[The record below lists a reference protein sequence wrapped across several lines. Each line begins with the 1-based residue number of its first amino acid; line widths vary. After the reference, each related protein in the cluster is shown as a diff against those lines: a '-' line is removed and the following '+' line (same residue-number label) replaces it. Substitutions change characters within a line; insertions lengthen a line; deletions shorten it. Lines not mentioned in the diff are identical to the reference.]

1 MIRIGL
7 TAPIGCG
14 KSYVAKVFAE
24 KGIPTVDTDEVYH
37 TLVSKPSPLVD
48 KLVKEFGREIIT
60 PEGALD
66 RKKLAPI
73 VFSDKTRLSRL
84 NEITHSAVIAET
96 ERIISE
102 LSSSGIKA
110 VTVQVPLMFES
121 GYNEK
126 CDIVVCIVADT
137 EVRVSRICK
146 RDGCTEEIA
155 KNRIKNQKEI
165 DFYLAN
171 SDEKVYN
178 NGYENIEE
186 QILPILGKLSL
197 L

>member
-1 MIRIGL
+1 MKIIGL
-7 TAPIGCG
+7 TSPIGCG
-14 KSYVAKVFAE
+14 KSYVAQIFAE

-37 TLVSKPSPLVD
+37 SLVNTSTPLV
-48 KLVKEFGREIIT
+48 LSLAKEYGDEIVAAD
-60 PEGALD
+60 GSLD

-73 VFSDKTRLSRL
+73 VFSDKSKLEKL
-84 NEITHSAVIAET
+84 NQITHSAVLEET
-96 ERIISE
+96 DRIVSE
-102 LSSSGIKA
+102 LAQKGIKA

-121 GYNEK
+121 GYNK
-126 CDIVVCIVADT
+126 RCDTVICVIADID
-137 EVRVSRICK
+137 VRISRICK

-165 DFYLAN
+165 EFYIAN

-186 QILPILGKLSL
+186 QILPILGRFSL
-197 L
+197 I

>member
-1 MIRIGL
+1 MKIIGL
-7 TAPIGCG
+7 TSPIGCG
-14 KSYVAKVFAE
+14 KSYVAQIFAE

-37 TLVSKPSPLVD
+37 SLVNTSTPLV
-48 KLVKEFGREIIT
+48 LSLAKEYGDEIVAAD
-60 PEGALD
+60 GSLD

-73 VFSDKTRLSRL
+73 VFSDKSKLEKL
-84 NEITHSAVIAET
+84 NQITHSAVLEET
-96 ERIISE
+96 DRIVSE
-102 LSSSGIKA
+102 LAQKGIKA

-121 GYNEK
+121 GYNK
-126 CDIVVCIVADT
+126 RCDTVICVIADID
-137 EVRVSRICK
+137 VRISRICK

-165 DFYLAN
+165 EFYIAN

-186 QILPILGKLSL
+186 QILPILKKLSL

>member
-1 MIRIGL
+1 MKIIGL

-14 KSYVAKVFAE
+14 KSYVAEIFTKM
-24 KGIPTVDTDEVYH
+24 GIPTVDTDAVYH
-37 TLVSKPSPLVD
+37 SLVNRPSSLVD
-48 KLVKEFGREIIT
+48 RLASEFGKEILT
-60 PEGALD
+60 VDGALD

-73 VFSDKTRLSRL
+73 VFSDKSKLETL
-84 NEITHSAVIAET
+84 NAITHSSVIEET
-96 ERIISE
+96 ERIIAEISAT
-102 LSSSGIKA
+102 GAKA

-121 GYNEK
+121 GYDKK
-126 CDIVVCIVADT
+126 CDTVVCVVADT
-137 EVRVSRICK
+137 DVRVSRICK

-165 DFYLAN
+165 DFYIAN

-186 QILPILGKLSL
+186 QILPILKKLSL

>member
-1 MIRIGL
+1 MIIIGL

-14 KSYVAKVFAE
+14 KSYVAEIFAK
-24 KGIPTVDTDEVYH
+24 KGVPTVDTDAVYH
-37 TLVSKPSPLVD
+37 SLVNTHSQLVD
-48 KLVKEFGREIIT
+48 KLADEFGKEILT
-60 PEGALD
+60 VDAALD

-73 VFSDKTRLSRL
+73 VFSDKTKLEKL
-84 NEITHSAVIAET
+84 NAITHTAVIEET
-96 ERIISE
+96 ERIIAEISAT
-102 LSSSGIKA
+102 GAKA

-121 GYNEK
+121 GYDKK
-126 CDIVVCIVADT
+126 CDTVVCVVADT
-137 EVRVSRICK
+137 DVRVSRICK

-165 DFYLAN
+165 DFYIAN

-186 QILPILGKLSL
+186 QILPILGRFSL
-197 L
+197 I

>member
-1 MIRIGL
+1 MIIIGL

-14 KSYVAKVFAE
+14 KSYVAQIFAK

-37 TLVSKPSPLVD
+37 SLVNSPTPLVKRLAMEYGD
-48 KLVKEFGREIIT
+48 DIVAPDGS
-60 PEGALD
+60 LD

-73 VFSDKTRLSRL
+73 VLSDRNKLDML
-84 NEITHSAVIAET
+84 NKITHSAVIAET
-96 ERIISE
+96 ERIIAE
-102 LSSSGIKA
+102 LSEKGIKA

-121 GYNEK
+121 GYDK
-126 CDIVVCIVADT
+126 RCDTVVCVVADT
-137 EVRVSRICK
+137 NVRISRICK
-146 RDGCTEEIA
+146 RDGCSEEIA
-155 KNRIKNQKEI
+155 KKRIKNQKEI
-165 DFYLAN
+165 EFYIAN

>member
-1 MIRIGL
+1 MKIIGL

-14 KSYVAKVFAE
+14 KSYVAKIFAE
-24 KGIPTVDTDEVYH
+24 KVIPTVDTDEVYH
-37 TLVSKPSPLVD
+37 GLVSKPSPLVD
-48 KLVKEFGREIIT
+48 KLVAEFGNGILASD
-60 PEGALD
+60 GSLD

-73 VFSDKTRLSRL
+73 VFSNKGKLERL
-84 NEITHSAVIAET
+84 NAITHSTVIAET
-96 ERIISE
+96 ERLISE
-102 LSSSGIKA
+102 LSRTGVKA

-121 GYNEK
+121 GYDK
-126 CDIVVCIVADT
+126 RCDTVICVVADIN
-137 EVRVSRICK
+137 VRVARICQ

-165 DFYLAN
+165 DFYIAN

-186 QILPILGKLSL
+186 QILPIMNKLSL

>member
-1 MIRIGL
+1 MKIIGL

-14 KSYVAKVFAE
+14 KSYVAGVFE
-24 KGIPTVDTDEVYH
+24 NKGIPTIDTDTVYH
-37 TLVSKPSPLVD
+37 SLVDSPSRLVSELAE
-48 KLVKEFGREIIT
+48 EFGSEILT
-60 PEGALD
+60 PDGALD

-73 VFSDKTRLSRL
+73 VFSDNEKLKKL
-84 NEITHSAVIAET
+84 NNITHSAVIAET
-96 ERIISE
+96 ERLISE
-102 LSSSGIKA
+102 LAEKGAKA

-121 GYNEK
+121 GYDK
-126 CDIVVCIVADT
+126 RCDTVVCVIADYD
-137 EVRVSRICK
+137 VRVARIQK

-186 QILPILGKLSL
+186 QILPIIDKLSL
-197 L
+197 

>member
-48 KLVKEFGREIIT
+48 KLVKEFGREIVT

-73 VFSDKTRLSRL
+73 VFSDKARLSRL

-102 LSSSGIKA
+102 LSSLGIKA

-126 CDIVVCIVADT
+126 CDIVVCVVADT

>member
-1 MIRIGL
+1 MIIIGL

-14 KSYVAKVFAE
+14 KSYVAKIFAE
-24 KGIPTVDTDEVYH
+24 KGIPTVDTDAVYH
-37 TLVSKPSPLVD
+37 SLVNTHSQLVD
-48 KLVKEFGREIIT
+48 KLADEFGKEILT
-60 PEGALD
+60 VDGALD

-73 VFSDKTRLSRL
+73 VFSDKTKLEKL
-84 NEITHSAVIAET
+84 NAITHTAVIEET
-96 ERIISE
+96 ERIIAEISAT
-102 LSSSGIKA
+102 GAKA

-121 GYNEK
+121 GYHK
-126 CDIVVCIVADT
+126 RCDTVVCVVADT
-137 EVRVSRICK
+137 DVRVSRICK

-165 DFYLAN
+165 EFYIAN

-186 QILPILGKLSL
+186 QIFPIMEKLSL

>member
-1 MIRIGL
+1 MLTVGL
-7 TAPIGCG
+7 TGPTGAG
-14 KSYVAKVFAE
+14 KGTVASLFARYGVPSIDTDAVYHSLVNRPSSLVDRLASE
-24 KGIPTVDTDEVYH
+24 FGKEILTVD
-37 TLVSKPSPLVD
+37 
-48 KLVKEFGREIIT
+48 
-60 PEGALD
+60 GALD

-73 VFSDKTRLSRL
+73 VFSDKSKLETL
-84 NEITHSAVIAET
+84 NAITHSAVIEET
-96 ERIISE
+96 ERIIAEISAT
-102 LSSSGIKA
+102 GAKA

-121 GYNEK
+121 GYDKK
-126 CDIVVCIVADT
+126 CDTVVCVVAATD
-137 EVRVSRICK
+137 VRVSRICK

-165 DFYLAN
+165 DFYIAN

-186 QILPILGKLSL
+186 QILPILKKLSL